1 MLGLERFKFVD
12 GALDAPRPAKPPD
25 EFPAAPAP
33 AAPPKNGTPR
43 LDDSAAAPLQLK
55 FTLSFLRQTM
65 EPNSRN
71 SLERPAGSRRSTM
84 KVLAALLVLG
94 VAVGTGASANA
105 KGCIKGAIVGGV
117 AGHMAGHGAAGA
129 AAGCVIGH
137 HEASKH
143 QNANQ
148 NR

>member
-1 MLGLERFKFVD
+1 MCSQAAHYAKKPEALPRSMLVTTQQALRFNRNLR
-12 GALDAPRPAKPPD
+12 AQAK
-25 EFPAAPAP
+25 
-33 AAPPKNGTPR
+33 
-43 LDDSAAAPLQLK
+43 
-55 FTLSFLRQTM
+55 

-71 SLERPAGSRRSTM
+71 SLERSGGSRRLIM
-84 KVLAALLVLG
+84 KMLVALLVLG

-137 HEASKH
+137 HEANKR
-143 QNANQ
+143 QNLNQ
-148 NR
+148 SR